1 MHSPQAEHPTAT
13 PDGPRRPPTAP
24 PPRVFSGT
32 APSGRLTLGHLLGP
46 IKLWVAGQHAADSL
60 FCVVDLHALTV
71 EHEPHLVRERTL
83 EISGLLLAAGLDPD
97 VCTIFVQSHVPAHSE
112 LTWLLEST
120 VYDGELRRMVQYK
133 EKARKQGQRVR
144 ASLLTYPALMAADIL
159 LYDVTEV
166 PVGDDQRQHVELAR
180 DLAIRFNNRY
190 GETFV
195 VPTVVLPQSA
205 ARVMD
210 LADPTVKMSKS
221 APPDAPGVVFLLDPV
236 DVVRRKIARAV
247 TDAESEVRYDPTA
260 KPGVSNLLDLL
271 AGCVGEPVERLAAKY
286 NSYRALK
293 SDVTDAVVAT
303 LRPLQESY
311 KKIMADPALVAG
323 VHKAGAERAADLAAP
338 TLRRA
343 QEAIG
348 LLPTEPAG

>member
-1 MHSPQAEHPTAT
+1 MHDEHQARHVTKVADSTAGRT
-13 PDGPRRPPTAP
+13 SRPPGG
-24 PPRVFSGT
+24 RIFSGT

-46 IKLWVAGQHAADSL
+46 IKLWVAGQHMIDSL

-71 EHEPHLVRERTL
+71 ELEPRLVRERTL

-97 VCTIFVQSHVPAHSE
+97 VCTIFVQSHVPAHAE
-112 LTWLLEST
+112 LAWLLEST
-120 VYDGELRRMVQYK
+120 VYDGELRRMIQYR
-133 EKARKQGQRVR
+133 EKARKQGRRVR

-180 DLAIRFNNRY
+180 DLAIRFNRRY
-190 GETFV
+190 GKTFV
-195 VPTVVLPQSA
+195 VPKVVLPEVA

-210 LADPTVKMSKS
+210 LAEPTMKMSKS
-221 APPDAPGVVFLLDPV
+221 APPDAPGVVFLLDSA

-247 TDAESEVRYDPTA
+247 TDAGNEVGYEPAT
-260 KPGVSNLLDLL
+260 KPGVSNLLDIL
-271 AGCVGEPVERLAAKY
+271 ASCVGVPAEELAERY
-286 NSYRALK
+286 TSYGDLK
-293 SDVTDAVVAT
+293 ADVTNAVVDA
-303 LRPLQESY
+303 LRPLQDAY
-311 KKIMADPALVAG
+311 KKIMEDPALVAG
-323 VHKAGAERAADLAAP
+323 VHNAGAERAAALAAP

-348 LLPTEPAG
+348 LLPPW

>member
-1 MHSPQAEHPTAT
+1 
-13 PDGPRRPPTAP
+13 
-24 PPRVFSGT
+24 
-32 APSGRLTLGHLLGP
+32 
-46 IKLWVAGQHAADSL
+46 
-60 FCVVDLHALTV
+60 
-71 EHEPHLVRERTL
+71 
-83 EISGLLLAAGLDPD
+83 
-97 VCTIFVQSHVPAHSE
+97 
-112 LTWLLEST
+112 
-120 VYDGELRRMVQYK
+120 
-133 EKARKQGQRVR
+133 
-144 ASLLTYPALMAADIL
+144 MAADIL